1 MPLGDRTRAN
11 AWVLL
16 AISLT
21 LAGCGFHL
29 RGTSTVPNAIQ
40 PLALSCAAD
49 LPEQLCKAIRNQLEL
64 SGVRQSDTETAA
76 AILEVRSF
84 QQDRRANAVT
94 AQAAAAEYTLRQSVT
109 ITAKTGNQ
117 VPLFVEE
124 TVNSAETYRYD
135 ETNVLAKQREEDQ
148 LQKELSQRL
157 AQQILFRLAP
167 LNQTRVD
174 ALVQQNSPTDS
185 AAKP

>member
-1 MPLGDRTRAN
+1 MPFGDRIN
-11 AWVLL
+11 AKAW
-16 AISLT
+16 ISLSLSLV

-29 RGTSTVPNAIQ
+29 RGTSTVPEAVQ
-40 PLALSCAAD
+40 PLALECATD
-49 LPEQLCKAIRNQLEL
+49 LPEKLCNAIRNQLEL
-64 SGVRQSDTETAA
+64 SGVRQTGAESAA
-76 AILEVRSF
+76 AILEVSNF
-84 QQDRRANAVT
+84 QQDRRANAIT
-94 AQAAAAEYTLRQSVT
+94 AQAAAAEYTLRQSVD
-109 ITAKTGNQ
+109 ISAKTGDQ
-117 VPLFVEE
+117 IPLFVDE

-148 LQKELSQRL
+148 LQEELSQRL

-174 ALVQQNSPTDS
+174 SLVQQNSPTDS